1 MRAARPRTR
10 LKARSS
16 RPAAALAVA
25 AGLALA
31 LTACGPEAT
40 TSGQAGSPA
49 TVTVTAPSVTAA
61 PSSPTSGIETATGTS
76 SSAPTAT
83 SAPTA
88 NPSGSP
94 TAGPTGSATASP
106 AVKDDL
112 LRPGDEGTQVL
123 ALQKR
128 LVDLGYW
135 LGTPDGKF
143 GFLTTQAVYALQGA
157 AGLGRDGVVG
167 PATLRALEHGAL
179 PRVQSTGSAVEID
192 ISAGTIA
199 FVRDGRPWRVLHTS
213 TGNGAAYTSGDS
225 TAIARTP
232 RGTFSVQRRID
243 GVRVAPLGRLYRPVY
258 FYGGYAV
265 HGSGSIPAYP
275 ASHGCARVSNPAIDM
290 IWREN
295 LMPDGLR
302 VLVRD

>member
-1 MRAARPRTR
+1 MARP
-10 LKARSS
+10 S

-49 TVTVTAPSVTAA
+49 TVTVTAPSVTTA
-61 PSSPTSGIETATGTS
+61 PGSPTSGTETATGTS
-76 SSAPTAT
+76 TTTPTGTTTSVPTAD
-83 SAPTA
+83 
-88 NPSGSP
+88 PSGGP
-94 TAGPTGSATASP
+94 TAGPTGSATTPP
-106 AVKDDL
+106 AVEDDL
-112 LRPGDEGTQVL
+112 LRAGDEGAQVL
-123 ALQKR
+123 ALQKS

-167 PATLRALEHGAL
+167 PATMRALQRGAL

-213 TGNGAAYTSGDS
+213 TGNERPYASGDHM
-225 TAIARTP
+225 AIAHTP
-232 RGTFSVQRRID
+232 RGRFAVQRRID

-258 FYGGYAV
+258 FHGGYAV

-275 ASHGCARVSNPAIDM
+275 ASHGCARVSNAAIDM

>member
-1 MRAARPRTR
+1 MARP
-10 LKARSS
+10 S

-49 TVTVTAPSVTAA
+49 TVTLTAPSMTTT
-61 PSSPTSGIETATGTS
+61 PGSPTSGTETATVTSPAAPTGTS
-76 SSAPTAT
+76 T
-83 SAPTA
+83 SAPTTGPTVD
-88 NPSGSP
+88 PSGIP
-94 TAGPTGSATASP
+94 TAGPTGSATTPP
-106 AVKDDL
+106 AVEDDL
-112 LRPGDEGTQVL
+112 LRAGDEGAQVL
-123 ALQKR
+123 ALQKS

-167 PATLRALEHGAL
+167 PATMRALQRGAL
-179 PRVQSTGSAVEID
+179 PRVQSKGSAVEID
-192 ISAGTIA
+192 ISAGTVA
-199 FVRDGRPWRVLHTS
+199 FVRGGRPWRVLHTS
-213 TGNGAAYTSGDS
+213 TGNGAAYRSGDS
-225 TAIARTP
+225 MAIAHTP
-232 RGTFSVQRRID
+232 RGRFAVQRRID

-258 FYGGYAV
+258 FHGGYAV

-275 ASHGCARVSNPAIDM
+275 ASHGCARVSNAAIDM

-295 LMPDGLR
+295 LMPDGLP

>member
-1 MRAARPRTR
+1 MTRRTARP
-10 LKARSS
+10 SG
-16 RPAAALAVA
+16 PVAALAVA

-31 LTACGPEAT
+31 LTACGPEAV
-40 TSGQAGSPA
+40 SSSPGGSAA
-49 TVTVTAPSVTAA
+49 TVTVTAPGEPTSAG
-61 PSSPTSGIETATGTS
+61 SPTSDPVTTTPTTP
-76 SSAPTAT
+76 PTAPT

-88 NPSGSP
+88 V
-94 TAGPTGSATASP
+94 PTGTASP
-106 AVKDDL
+106 TGTATTPTTPTEPAKPTDDM
-112 LRPGDEGTQVL
+112 LRPGDSGPQVL

-128 LVDLGYW
+128 LSELGYW
-135 LGTPDGKF
+135 LGSPDGEF
-143 GFLTTQAVYALQGA
+143 GALTTQAVYAVQGA

-167 PATLRALEHGAL
+167 PATLRALDRGVL
-179 PRVQSTGSAVEID
+179 PRVQSTGKAVEID

-199 FVRDGRPWRVLHTS
+199 FVRAGRPWRVLHTS
-213 TGNGAAYTSGDS
+213 TGNGAQYESGDS
-225 TAIARTP
+225 MAVAHTP
-232 RGTFSVQRRID
+232 RGRFAVQRRID
-243 GVRVAPLGRLYRPVY
+243 GIRVAPLGRLYRPVY

-275 ASHGCARVSNPAIDM
+275 ASHGCARVSNSAIDM